1 MVAALSELPGIQEE
15 NIEVIL
21 ERDAFTVG
29 YDAELV
35 SLDDMY
41 EAVLELGYR
50 PGIED
55 LNAGESEPDSR
66 SNIPEPIASA
76 LTAADDGGKLIFIDF
91 FAEWCIACKA
101 LEENALNNEAVQE
114 ALEAYIALK
123 VDTDEYAEAARFYRV
138 VGMPT
143 LLVVDSAGKEI
154 YRSVGLIEP
163 EDLALRLNELVI
175 K

>member
-1 MVAALSELPGIQEE
+1 MPGIQEE

-29 YDAELV
+29 YDTDLV

-41 EAVLELGYR
+41 EAILELGYR

-55 LNAGESEPDSR
+55 LDAGESEPNSR
-66 SNIPEPIASA
+66 GNIPEPIASA
-76 LTAADDGGKLIFIDF
+76 LTAANDSGKHIFIDF

-101 LEENALNNEAVQE
+101 LEENALNTEVVQE
-114 ALEAYIALK
+114 ALEAYITLK
-123 VDTDEYAEAARFYRV
+123 IDTDEYAEAARFYRV

-143 LLVVDSAGKEI
+143 LLVVDSAGEEI

-163 EDLALRLNELVI
+163 EDLAQELNELVI
-175 K
+175 E